1 MRLFK
6 WGDVVSLFSVKE
18 LPLWNKNNPESIV
31 VIIKEILD
39 AFSPRE
45 RDLAALLPLYQR
57 VRHLKHSEWQY
68 YPKSDQQLSN
78 YSLSICYVL
87 GTVPNAGDIS
97 HK

>member
-1 MRLFK
+1 MV
-6 WGDVVSLFSVKE
+6 GDVVSLFSVKE
-18 LPLWNKNNPESIV
+18 LPLRNKNNTESIV

-39 AFSPRE
+39 AFSPRK
-45 RDLAALLPLYQR
+45 RDLAAFLPIHQS
-57 VRHLKHSEWQY
+57 VRHFKHSEWQY
-68 YPKSDQQLSN
+68 YPKSDQQPSS